1 MGVGADTLSKDEISF
16 FLYLRGTAWLSVSM
30 QKFMSILSGS
40 LDDAAWNVC
49 VEVCSSAFHPDCLL
63 ASEYVLVLAC
73 AGVFVLFAWLCLSVS
88 LSRSCVYFIHRI
100 VFVCLFVQTLH
111 AIWGPRASRK
121 PPGASAPST

>member
-1 MGVGADTLSKDEISF
+1 MGADTLSKDEISF

-49 VEVCSSAFHPDCLL
+49 VEVCSSAFYPDCLL

-73 AGVFVLFAWLCLSVS
+73 AGVFVLFAWLCLSMS
-88 LSRSCVYFIHRI
+88 LGRSSCVFHSSDC
-100 VFVCLFVQTLH
+100 FCLFV
-111 AIWGPRASRK
+111 
-121 PPGASAPST
+121 